1 MAKKDTNNP
10 GILFEN
16 PDMEMLHRQLTR
28 METSL
33 NEKINEVNN
42 RIGAIPQQ
50 PTFPAPVAAPAEQP
64 PIEVNLP
71 DDLAKSGDIQSM
83 TEMLRSVNS
92 TLASTL
98 RGITELR
105 KSIEANVQVD
115 YQKLIEQSSEK
126 AAETASKKVIDDLS
140 LKIEKSTSHALATG
154 ALKSPGIS
162 FNDAS
167 AINSRL
173 GRIEK
178 SIAIR
183 DKTEWHK
190 KRFSTLMIMHIVSV
204 ALLCVAVW
212 WAFDLKEQRDELI
225 KVEWLYRLKRAITT
239 DAKFIDRIEKE
250 ILSGDDKERDEWK
263 AIIVEREKTAPKFR
277 YFHPH
282 DDWQPEPTK
291 PKEEAKPKPEK
302 QSEQEVDLL
311 PHKRKDRMTTGEIEA
326 IKALRANP
334 HIPEDAKPPLPEGY

>member
-1 MAKKDTNNP
+1 MAKKDINNP
-10 GILFEN
+10 GVLFEN

-28 METSL
+28 MESSL

-42 RIGAIPQQ
+42 RIGTIPQQ
-50 PTFPAPVAAPAEQP
+50 PTFPASVTAPVEQP

-71 DDLAKSGDIQSM
+71 DNLAKSADIQGM

-92 TLASTL
+92 TLTATL

-115 YQKLIEQSSEK
+115 YQKIIEQSSVK
-126 AAETASKKVIDDLS
+126 AAETVAKKVVDDLS
-140 LKIEKSTSHALATG
+140 PKIENSTSHALATG
-154 ALKSPGIS
+154 ALKSPGIGP
-162 FNDAS
+162 DDTY

-173 GRIEK
+173 GRIED

-190 KRFSTLMIMHIVSV
+190 KRFSILLIICIVIADFLFA
-204 ALLCVAVW
+204 ALW

-225 KVEWLYRLKRAITT
+225 KVEWLYRLYRAITT
-239 DAKFIDRIEKE
+239 DPKFTDRTEKE
-250 ILSGDDKERDEWK
+250 ILFGDDKDRDEWK
-263 AIIVEREKTAPKFR
+263 TIIVEREKTATEFR
-277 YFHPH
+277 YFIPH
-282 DDWQPEPTK
+282 DDWQPEPPM
-291 PKEEAKPKPEK
+291 PKEEAKPSSDPQTEP
-302 QSEQEVDLL
+302 EVDFL
-311 PHKRKDRMTTGEIEA
+311 PHKRKDRMTPGEIEA